1 MGIESDL
8 AIAKNGLAAPPIG
21 KMSEVEQYD
30 RLIIRLT
37 TEHGPRWL
45 TVRDKFAPFGYVP
58 AELRDQP
65 AIRLVPGTPTE
76 TVHAPGMADGVRY
89 DGRADV
95 RSDGSAAMDMT
106 VTFEGERAIAWRNA
120 LDRIPEAK
128 LYDFVER
135 ELIAPAFDGG
145 HVRDVHLDG
154 ADARDR
160 ALSVKMRV
168 EVPELA
174 KPTASG
180 LSLRPPFVPAL
191 SQLAALPE
199 RHTPLLRRA
208 SWRAEVHLQ
217 VVLPDSIRA
226 PASMPR
232 GEAREGGASVVVSDA
247 ITGHTIAFDRVVD
260 LPAGRVAP
268 GDEYASWQKFIREA
282 DTLLSRNV
290 PLGPST

>member
-1 MGIESDL
+1 ML
-8 AIAKNGLAAPPIG
+8 ALAKDGLAPPPLG
-21 KMSEVEQYD
+21 KMSEVDQYGG
-30 RLIIRLT
+30 LIIRLA

-45 TVRDKFAPFGYVP
+45 TVRDKFAPYGYVP
-58 AELRDQP
+58 AELREQS
-65 AIRLVPGTPTE
+65 AIRIVPGTPSE
-76 TVHAPGMADGVRY
+76 IVHAPGMADGVRY
-89 DGRADV
+89 EGRADV
-95 RSDGSAAMDMT
+95 RRDGSAAMDMT
-106 VTFEGERAIAWRNA
+106 VTFAGERAIVWRNA

-135 ELIAPAFDGG
+135 ELVAPAFDGG
-145 HVRDVHLDG
+145 HVREIHLDG

-174 KPTASG
+174 KPTPSG

-226 PASMPR
+226 CPRRMPR
-232 GEAREGGASVVVSDA
+232 RPGQAREGGSERTSSP
-247 ITGHTIAFDRVVD
+247 TPS
-260 LPAGRVAP
+260 PATR
-268 GDEYASWQKFIREA
+268 
-282 DTLLSRNV
+282 SR
-290 PLGPST
+290 STA